1 VGDQTRGGRG
11 DGRSLRG
18 ALGGELKILHTADWH
33 VGKRLGR
40 FDRDPETRT
49 VLAELVEVAAE
60 HRPDLIVV
68 AGDLFDRGV
77 PPLLSMSVVL
87 KALVDLAATGA
98 RVVAIP
104 GNHDS
109 AGLFEVLAP
118 HLVHSG
124 IALAYKPL
132 RPEAGGVVEVSS
144 RDGKEVARVACFP
157 FLHQAHIVEF
167 LETHEDRHKSYAERI
182 RAINRHYAE
191 YLSARPQKNA
201 VDVLVGH
208 FMIHNAVPAGSER
221 PLHIGE
227 AYMATEDAVPHQFNY
242 VALGHIHKAQSAP
255 GSEDYARYAG
265 SVMQLDFGEADE
277 EKSVV
282 IAEVSPDGKRHIA
295 QIPLTSGRRLAK
307 VSGTIDE
314 LRAQAAELKGAIVS
328 VEVITDAPSVNLS
341 DEIHAFLPDALYVR
355 VNNPNRVEF
364 TARREGSSIRELYA
378 EYHAERYGVEPPQEL
393 KAAFEELV
401 EEVGADL

>member
-1 VGDQTRGGRG
+1 M
-11 DGRSLRG
+11 
-18 ALGGELKILHTADWH
+18 KILHTADWH
-33 VGKRLGR
+33 VGKKLGR
-40 FDRDPETRT
+40 FDRDAETRT
-49 VLAELVEVAAE
+49 VLRELVDVAAE
-60 HRPDLIVV
+60 RKVDLVIV

-87 KALVDLAATGA
+87 QALVDLAATGA
-98 RVVAIP
+98 KVVAIP

-118 HLVHSG
+118 HLAHSG
-124 IALAYKPL
+124 ITFAHKTL
-132 RPEAGGVVEVSS
+132 RPEAGGVVEIDS

-167 LETHEDRHKSYAERI
+167 LESHEDRHKSYAERI

-191 YLSARPQKNA
+191 YLSARPQDNA

-242 VALGHIHKAQSAP
+242 VALGHIHKAQAAP

-265 SVMQLDFGEADE
+265 SVMQLDFGEADQ

-282 IAEVSPDGKRHIA
+282 VADVSPDGKRHIE
-295 QIPLTSGRRLAK
+295 QIPIASGRRLVKVTGTIEELKAK
-307 VSGTIDE
+307 VPQLE
-314 LRAQAAELKGAIVS
+314 GAILS
-328 VEVITDAPSVNLS
+328 VEVLTDAPSPNLS
-341 DEIHAFLPDALYVR
+341 EEVHAFLPDALYVR
-355 VNNPNRVEF
+355 VNNPHRVQF
-364 TARREGSSIRELYA
+364 TARREGRSIRELYA
-378 EYHAERYGVEPPQEL
+378 EYHAERYGVAPPDVVT
-393 KAAFEELV
+393 AAFEELV
-401 EEVGADL
+401 EEVGAHL